1 MKMKSGE
8 SSSPPRAVAGG
19 AVCLPEA
26 GGFCKAKQAE
36 EREAPQKATG
46 TPILGGTENG
56 HSPQPTGQGGESSA
70 QEPRGCRARRR
81 CGTDRQTPEQPW
93 SRAGAVRPVH
103 HWGPVPRTVTQSWR
117 ETARDQT
124 DQTRGRTEGRGREGA
139 APWGTHPGLGRPVE
153 RPRATEAG
161 RPWGPRR
168 SRALSTGENP
178 QSGSGGQEGLRQGPN
193 GRP

>member
-1 MKMKSGE
+1 MKMKPGE

-56 HSPQPTGQGGESSA
+56 HSPQPTGQAGESSA
-70 QEPRGCRARRR
+70 QEPRGCRARHR

-103 HWGPVPRTVTQSWR
+103 RWGPVPRTVTQSWR

-124 DQTRGRTEGRGREGA
+124 DQTRGRRDEGGRERPHGAPTRAWGDLWRGRGPQKQAG
-139 APWGTHPGLGRPVE
+139 PGGR
-153 RPRATEAG
+153 G
-161 RPWGPRR
+161 GHRPWGPQR
-168 SRALSTGENP
+168 SQALGAAEVA
-178 QSGSGGQEGLRQGPN
+178 GPEHW
-193 GRP
+193 

>member
-19 AVCLPEA
+19 AVCLPAA

-56 HSPQPTGQGGESSA
+56 HSPQPTGQAGESSA

-103 HWGPVPRTVTQSWR
+103 RWGPVPRTVTQSWR

-139 APWGTHPGLGRPVE
+139 APRGTYLGLGRPVE

-161 RPWGPRR
+161 RPWGPQR
-168 SRALSTGENP
+168 SQALGAAEVA
-178 QSGSGGQEGLRQGPN
+178 GPEHW
-193 GRP
+193 